1 MSVIENTLQTAW
13 KIAIFLEICVTNKKH
28 MKIKHLLLALA
39 LPVVA
44 FLGSCGG
51 DSNDPKPSIS
61 LNPGAKYV
69 SGDISV
75 MSDSLLTFS
84 IAATSGSGNL
94 SGISANYSI
103 NGAATKSFF
112 DSSVTGNAVNCIVK
126 TRLAGSVDDVVVFN
140 FIAKDANGQSST
152 KSIKIL
158 VIPPTAPLLG
168 FQQQYIW
175 NANNTGFEIAY
186 DLNKGVGLLKNS
198 SAIQKDL
205 MDMSTS
211 AMAQFSKIWGSDNN
225 GKFVKVTSNDF
236 TNASTTTFLY
246 TLWKANS
253 ATATAQTS
261 VLAIGD
267 VYIVK
272 TGQDLPFNLYI
283 IKVTNIQDIPT
294 IGNHNDYIEFSYK
307 MIDD

>member
-1 MSVIENTLQTAW
+1 
-13 KIAIFLEICVTNKKH
+13 

-51 DSNDPKPSIS
+51 DSKDPKPSIS
-61 LNPGAKYV
+61 LTAGAKYV

-75 MSDSLLTFS
+75 MSDSLLSFS
-84 IAATSGSGNL
+84 VSATSGSGNL

-103 NGAATKSFF
+103 NGAATKTFF
-112 DSSVTGNAVNCIVK
+112 DSSVSGNAVNFVIK

-152 KSIKIL
+152 KSIKIM

-168 FQQQYIW
+168 FQTQLIY
-175 NANNTGFEIAY
+175 NANNTGFESAY
-186 DLNKGVGLLKNS
+186 DLNKGVPLLK
-198 SAIQKDL
+198 SASATQKDL

-211 AMAQFSKIWGSDNN
+211 AMAQFSKIWGSDNK
-225 GKFVKVTSNDF
+225 GKFLKVTANDF
-236 TNASTTTFLY
+236 TNANTTTYLY
-246 TLWKANS
+246 NLWKANS
-253 ATATAQTS
+253 AAATAQTA

-267 VYIVK
+267 VYLLK

-283 IKVTNIQDIPT
+283 IKVTNIQDLPA

-307 MIDD
+307 KIDN

>member
-1 MSVIENTLQTAW
+1 
-13 KIAIFLEICVTNKKH
+13 

-51 DSNDPKPSIS
+51 DSKDPKPSIS
-61 LNPGAKYV
+61 LTAGAKYV

-75 MSDSLLTFS
+75 MSDSLLSFS
-84 IAATSGSGNL
+84 VSATSGSGNL

-103 NGAATKSFF
+103 NGAATKTFF
-112 DSSVTGNAVNCIVK
+112 DSSVSGNTVNFVIK

-152 KSIKIL
+152 KSIKIM

-168 FQQQYIW
+168 FQTQLIY
-175 NANNTGFEIAY
+175 NANNTGFESAY
-186 DLNKGVGLLKNS
+186 DLNKGVPLLK
-198 SAIQKDL
+198 SASATQKDL

-211 AMAQFSKIWGSDNN
+211 AMAQFSKIWGSDNK
-225 GKFVKVTSNDF
+225 GKFVKVTANDF
-236 TNASTTTFLY
+236 TNANTTTYLY
-246 TLWKANS
+246 NLWKANS
-253 ATATAQTS
+253 AAAAAQTA

-267 VYIVK
+267 VYLLK

-283 IKVTNIQDIPT
+283 IKVTNIQDLPA

-307 MIDD
+307 KIDN